1 MSNIDTKWF
10 RDKLSDR
17 QMSQRALARA
27 MGLDAAAVSLMLRGK
42 REMKI
47 QEAAEVARLMGVPA
61 EEILTHAGIKLGS
74 GGQRLGLAGTMDGT
88 GEVKWQN
95 PRTLGNVPSPPGIEA
110 NAAIQCRTAGTPL
123 DYMDRWLLYFIG
135 PRKDGVHTD
144 ALERL
149 SIVKVR
155 NGLTGIAMVKRG
167 YQRGRWNLSGPA
179 LTANDVDL
187 EYAIPVLFIQT

>member
-1 MSNIDTKWF
+1 M
-10 RDKLSDR
+10 
-17 QMSQRALARA
+17 
-27 MGLDAAAVSLMLRGK
+27 
-42 REMKI
+42 MKI

-74 GGQRLGLAGTMDGT
+74 GGTRLGIGGTMDGT
-88 GEVKWQN
+88 WEVKWGN
-95 PRTLGNVPSPPGIEA
+95 PKALGSVPAPSVEA

-123 DYMDRWLLYFIG
+123 DYMDRWLLYFVG

-179 LTANDVDL
+179 ITANDVDL